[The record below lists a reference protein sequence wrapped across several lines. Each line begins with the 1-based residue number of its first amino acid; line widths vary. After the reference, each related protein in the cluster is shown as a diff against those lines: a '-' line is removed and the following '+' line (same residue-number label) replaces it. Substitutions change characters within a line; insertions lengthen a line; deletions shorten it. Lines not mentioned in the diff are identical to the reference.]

1 MKQRSPKRVNDALTV
16 SVAQKLKEL
25 RAACGFSQ
33 EYVKENTGV
42 NLQRSESG
50 KTTVS
55 LITLDILC
63 RFYGT
68 TLKDFFAE
76 LDLKAPERV
85 LLFLII
91 LFSEGFTAVVFAE
104 RLHLGHLAVL
114 GGSHALLLFEDA
126 AKIFQ
131 VFESAFVS
139 NLFDNPVR
147 IGEQ

>member
-76 LDLKAPERV
+76 LDLK
-85 LLFLII
+85 
-91 LFSEGFTAVVFAE
+91 
-104 RLHLGHLAVL
+104 
-114 GGSHALLLFEDA
+114 
-126 AKIFQ
+126 
-131 VFESAFVS
+131 
-139 NLFDNPVR
+139 
-147 IGEQ
+147 